1 MVIKEQL
8 PCICWRKRWHEKNH
22 KLSKYF
28 ILVSIQGN
36 NWMRLKEQKK
46 NRIESE
52 YNRDYSA
59 FFRRRW
65 IYRNNILKNEY
76 RFYLSYF
83 SVKNSIHDTFMN
95 I

>member
-1 MVIKEQL
+1 MA
-8 PCICWRKRWHEKNH
+8 RKKSQIGKVFYTGLRTTT
-22 KLSKYF
+22 
-28 ILVSIQGN
+28 
-36 NWMRLKEQKK
+36 K
-46 NRIESE
+46 NRTESK

-83 SVKNSIHDTFMN
+83 SVKIAYTTPL
-95 I
+95 